1 MTRRKVS
8 VRGDNS
14 GNSSGRGTGSGRSG
28 NPVFPTLPVDSSGLG
43 GPNGKGFGTE
53 PTWQPN
59 SSTSGKFQGD
69 WQQMLNIPVDKLRF
83 NYIDFLIQLLNQKGI
98 PEELRTL
105 IMQQLMQQGVNAEQ
119 RSYDWQLTQDQRQYD
134 WNLLQDSRIYNSPT
148 NELARLMGAGISR
161 DAAIQLMSGAAGGSG
176 VGAGSGSPV
185 VGGASQVP
193 LSDTFGNQS
202 LATAQ
207 TAIAGVQT
215 VVNMMSQGIDA
226 ATAISN
232 AQMMQAQN
240 TMTQSQLQAFKGVN
254 DVTSAFNRAVLDG
267 TLTVEDLQSLRTAD
281 DYYRWIT
288 DHADT
293 NLVKPL
299 IDNGSVAAVFGS
311 TFGRGMMNNH
321 LENTRLGR
329 DSGQLFDNYLR
340 NTELDADL
348 KDVGLAQNRRDYYVS
363 FATTL
368 NDILASDVELQRLYQ
383 SYLNGEKELEINGI
397 RVDLAKYSKAQAARA
412 DAYASSEF
420 TAFQNALQQQT
431 TVEQDGRAVVMSG
444 QDILNYNAFSRL
456 IQSYQTNRAI
466 TGLHG
471 VLVPDE
477 KGGNKV
483 MSARERYSEMLNANI
498 MVAISGAFIQDCINN
513 NRLAGYSGDLAPIY
527 RFADMWNASGLG
539 SMVQTVGNAIPN
551 VDIDVKNGNYYKLS
565 GGAWK
570 PVP

>member
-1 MTRRKVS
+1 MSTQRKTRIPNG
-8 VRGDNS
+8 RGTS
-14 GNSSGRGTGSGRSG
+14 GSSGRVIHGTGSGTATPRTDKTVI
-28 NPVFPTLPVDSSGLG
+28 PDLG
-43 GPNGKGFGTE
+43 GPIGQGFGNV
-53 PTWQPN
+53 PTGQTN
-59 SSTSGKFQGD
+59 YSTTGQFQGE
-69 WQQMLNIPVDKLRF
+69 WQQMLNLPVSDLRYH
-83 NYIDFLIQLLNQKGI
+83 YIDFLVQLLGQKNL
-98 PEELRTL
+98 PQELQTL
-105 IMQQLMQQGVNAEQ
+105 IMQQLLQQGVNAEQ

-134 WNLLQDSRIYNSPT
+134 WNLLQDSRSYNSPT

-176 VGAGSGSPV
+176 VGVGSGSPV
-185 VGGASQVP
+185 VGNTSQVP

-267 TLTVEDLQSLRTAD
+267 TLTVEDLQGLRTAD
-281 DYYRWIT
+281 DYYNWIT
-288 DHADT
+288 DHADSK
-293 NLVKPL
+293 LVKPL
-299 IDNGSVAAVFGS
+299 IDNGSIAAVFGS

-348 KDVGLAQNRRDYYVS
+348 KEVGLAQNRRDYYVS

-397 RVDLAKYSKAQAARA
+397 RVDLAKYSRAQAARA
-412 DAYASSEF
+412 DSYASAEF
-420 TAFQNALQQQT
+420 TAFQNALRQET
-431 TVEQDGRAVVMSG
+431 AVEQDGRSVVLSG

-471 VLVPDE
+471 VLVSDQN
-477 KGGNKV
+477 GGNKV
-483 MSARERYSEMLNANI
+483 MSARERYAEMLNANI

-527 RFADMWNASGLG
+527 RFADMWNASGVG
-539 SMVQTVGNAIPN
+539 SMVQTVGGLTPN
-551 VDIDVKNGNYYKLS
+551 VTVNTGDRIFNK
-565 GGAWK
+565 
-570 PVP
+570 